1 MHNDPVCGMTVTPD
15 AAKSLDHQGTRYY
28 FCSAGCLAKFKAD
41 PARYLQPPAAGGTAH
56 PPPASDQI
64 YTCPMHPEV
73 RRHGAGSCPICGM
86 ALEPLMASLDED
98 HSELDDMTRRF
109 GIAVILT
116 LPVLLLGM
124 SDLLPAAHLQRWL
137 QPATSDWLQALLA
150 TPVVWGAGWPLL
162 VRAWRSFR
170 SLQLNMFSLIGLG
183 TGTAWLFS
191 AVALLFPSQLPPAFT
206 VHGAPPL
213 YFESAAMITTL
224 VLLGQVLELRARSR
238 TGSAIRSLLALA
250 PTSAVRVEADGSEL
264 SVPLD
269 QVHAGDRLRVRPGE
283 KLPVDGEL
291 FDGRSSVDESM
302 ISGEAMPVEKMRGS
316 KLKAGTLNQTG
327 TFTMRAEQV
336 GSDTLLAQIVRM
348 VSDAGRSR
356 APIQQLADRVSG
368 WFVPVVIACAA
379 IAFAIWASVGPAPAL
394 AHALVV
400 AVAVLIIACP
410 CALGL
415 ATPISI
421 MVGIGRGAQQ
431 GVLIKDAQALQLMEQ
446 VDTIVLDKTGTLT
459 EGRPQVQRVLAAAPY
474 KAADVLAYG
483 AALER
488 ASEHPLA
495 RAILQHAAAQSAPQL
510 AVSRFVSV
518 TGQGVRGEVA
528 GVDAAFGNEALMKS
542 CGIDIPASDPALA
555 AARAAGETLMF
566 LSLKGGYAGFV
577 GVADAVKPHAQQAVE
592 ELKAE
597 GLRIVLLTGDNAA
610 AAAIVARF
618 TGIEEV
624 QAGVLPQDKY
634 RHIQALQ
641 QQGRVVAMAG
651 DGINDAPALAQA
663 QVGIA
668 MGTGTDIAMN
678 SARIVLIKG
687 DLRGI
692 LQARR
697 LSRRTMRN
705 IRQNLFFAFVYNII
719 GVPVAA
725 GVLYPAFGLLLNPMI
740 ASAAMAASSVSV
752 IANAL
757 RLRGSG

>member
-1 MHNDPVCGMTVTPD
+1 MI
-15 AAKSLDHQGTRYY
+15 TRYRFMSGLY
-28 FCSAGCLAKFKAD
+28 AYGMDAD
-41 PARYLQPPAAGGTAH
+41 PAKSPHHQSSRQF
-56 PPPASDQI
+56 
-64 YTCPMHPEV
+64 TCPMHPQINQPGP
-73 RRHGAGSCPICGM
+73 GACPTCGM
-86 ALEPLMASLDED
+86 ALEPRAVSLVED
-98 HSELDDMTRRF
+98 HAELDDMTRRLLF
-109 GIAVILT
+109 ALVLT
-116 LPVLLLGM
+116 LPLLLLG
-124 SDLLPAAHLQRWL
+124 LQRWL
-137 QPATSDWLQALLA
+137 GPATGGWLQALLA
-150 TPVVWGAGWPLL
+150 TAVVWGAGWPLL
-162 VRAWRSFR
+162 VRAWQSFR
-170 SLQLNMFSLIGLG
+170 NLQLNMFSLIGLG
-183 TGTAWLFS
+183 TGTAWCYS
-191 AVALLFPSQLPPAFT
+191 AVALLFPARLPPAFRF
-206 VHGAPPL
+206 HGAAPL

-250 PTSAVRVEADGSEL
+250 PSSAMRIGPDGSEH
-264 SVPLD
+264 SVALD
-269 QVHAGDRLRVRPGE
+269 QVQTGDRLRVRPGE
-283 KLPVDGEL
+283 SLPVDGEL
-291 FDGRSSVDESM
+291 LEGRSSVDESM
-302 ISGEAMPVEKMRGS
+302 ISGEAMAVEKIPGAR
-316 KLKAGTLNQTG
+316 LTAGTVNQTG
-327 TFTMRAEQV
+327 SFIMRAAQV
-336 GSDTLLAQIVRM
+336 GSQTLLAQIVRM

-356 APIQQLADRVSG
+356 AQIQQLADRVAG
-368 WFVPVVIACAA
+368 MFVPAVIGCA
-379 IAFAIWASVGPAPAL
+379 IITFAVWASVGPVPAL
-394 AHALVV
+394 AHALLA

-446 VDTIVLDKTGTLT
+446 VDTVVLDKTGTLT
-459 EGRPQVQRVLAAAPY
+459 EGRPQVQRVVAAAPFH
-474 KAADVLAYG
+474 DSDILAYG

-495 RAILQHAAAQSAPQL
+495 RAILEYAAAHQASEL
-510 AVSRFVSV
+510 AVTHFESV
-518 TGQGVRGEVA
+518 TGLGLRGDVGGVA
-528 GVDAAFGNEALMKS
+528 AAFGNEALMRR
-542 CGIDIPASDPALA
+542 CGVHLPVSDPALA
-555 AARAAGETLMF
+555 AARGAGETLMF
-566 LSLKGGYAGFV
+566 LALKAAYAGFI
-577 GVADAVKPHAQQAVE
+577 GVADAVKPHAQQAIAD
-592 ELKAE
+592 LRAA

-634 RHIQALQ
+634 RHIEALQ

-678 SARIVLIKG
+678 SARIVLVKG

-705 IRQNLFFAFVYNII
+705 IRQNLWFAFVYNFI

-757 RLRGSG
+757 RLRSVNLR